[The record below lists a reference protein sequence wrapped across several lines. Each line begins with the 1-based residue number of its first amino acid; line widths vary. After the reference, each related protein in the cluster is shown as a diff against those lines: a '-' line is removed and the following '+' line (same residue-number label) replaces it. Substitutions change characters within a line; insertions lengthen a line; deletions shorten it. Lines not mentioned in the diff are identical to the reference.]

1 MRKRL
6 IIVSFAVAMLLLG
19 VSQLHA
25 QHHYVQGYIITY
37 GNDTLNGMIRNQQ
50 QDENYRIC
58 YYKDDEVETSYS
70 PEDIKGYGTLFGLR
84 YTSQVLEGSFVEVLA
99 KGDISLY
106 RHKDRFLLEKHGELV
121 EIGEDAGKAV
131 AQDSWSGRSNDRYQ
145 WKRDLSNL
153 IKDRLTD
160 HTNILLDFTPNER
173 SLTKLVNRYNGSTAS
188 LYDLFE
194 GNKSKVRFKYGLVF
208 GASRASILSVGEY
221 SGYNNQNY
229 FERADFTTNGPM
241 LGVLASVTFPR
252 WNEKIAIQGELHYM
266 QLNYATQLKNTTGDY
281 YIQYDDLYMD
291 FEKIVFPLSV
301 KYSIPLGKMFQFAL
315 QGGVNFEY
323 NMNFESRIMT
333 EEVIQD
339 MVKIHTE
346 HQIIN
351 EVNEYQAGLWGG
363 FELSRTFGQ
372 FSGGVAFRY
381 YKMPNLYEEDELN
394 LSTNRMSIHLIVT
407 KL

>member
-6 IIVSFAVAMLLLG
+6 IIVSFAFAMLLIG
-19 VSQLHA
+19 ASQLHA
-25 QHHYVQGYIITY
+25 QHHYLQGYIITY
-37 GNDTLNGMIRNQQ
+37 ANDTLNGMIRNQQ

-58 YYKDDEVETSYS
+58 YFKENEVETSYS

-84 YTSQVLEGSFVEVLA
+84 YTSQVLEGIFVEVLE

-106 RHKDRFLLEKHGELV
+106 RHKDRFLLEKQGELV
-121 EIGEDAGKAV
+121 EIGEDAGKTLG
-131 AQDSWSGRSNDRYQ
+131 QDSWSGRSEDRYQ
-145 WKRDLSNL
+145 WKQDLSNL

-160 HTNILLDFTPNER
+160 HTEILLDFTPNDR
-173 SLTKLVNRYNGSTAS
+173 SLSSLVSRYNGSTAS
-188 LYDLFE
+188 LYDLFQ
-194 GNKSKVRFKYGLVF
+194 GNKPKVRFKYGLVF
-208 GASRASILSVGEY
+208 GASRASILSAGEY
-221 SGYNNQNY
+221 SGYNNQDY
-229 FERADFTTNGPM
+229 FEQADFTTNGPM
-241 LGVLASVTFPR
+241 LGVIALVDFPR
-252 WNEKIAIQGELHYM
+252 WTEKVAIQGELHYM
-266 QLNYATQLKNTTGDY
+266 QLNYAAQLRNTTGVY
-281 YIQYDDLYMD
+281 YIQYDDLFMD
-291 FEKIVFPLSV
+291 FEKIALPLSV
-301 KYSIPLGKMFQFAL
+301 KFSFPFGKMFQFAL

-323 NMNFESRIMT
+323 NMNFESRRMT
-333 EEVIQD
+333 EEVISD

-363 FELSRTFGQ
+363 CELSRTFGQ

-381 YKMPNLYEEDELN
+381 YKMPNLYKENELN